1 MRHARRHR
9 AVQAVSALALI
20 AGMAGCHADATGP
33 GLEASGPIAL
43 TPSESE
49 VFVGDVFTVHAVVHD
64 ASGAEIPN
72 APVTFASGDTTVALV
87 DGEGQVVPLRA
98 GTASILARSGDLT
111 GELRMPVRLAKVAT
125 VTILGLPDT
134 LGAGDVALFGVR
146 VQRANGRDVLGYE
159 VKLASSNPSVALIDP
174 SGRVRGVA
182 PGRATITATVK
193 GVVGSAAVVVSAE
206 PAELHLR
213 RADGQWVP
221 TLVEADSVLVDG
233 IVQNRE
239 IYLEMGALRLTG
251 GSAPTYA
258 TTLHYAW
265 YEATVDAGGQ
275 KHLRFIAALDID
287 DHGTVHYDARGDLVM
302 SSQVMPVITH
312 TAGAEHG
319 GFTMHYRF
327 IANHAVPPTTLF
339 FRREPK

>member
-1 MRHARRHR
+1 MRSASRRR
-9 AVQAVSALALI
+9 SVQAVLSFALI
-20 AGMAGCHADATGP
+20 AGVAGCGADATAP
-33 GLEASGPIAL
+33 GLDARGPIAI

-49 VFVGDVFTVHAVVHD
+49 AFVGDVFTVHAVVHD
-64 ASGAEIPN
+64 VSGQEIPN
-72 APVTFASGDTTVALV
+72 APVTFESGDATVALV
-87 DGEGQVVPLRA
+87 DADGQVVPVRA
-98 GTASILARSGDLT
+98 GTASIIARSGDLT
-111 GELRMPVRLAKVAT
+111 GELRMPIRLPKVAT

-159 VKLASSNPSVALIDP
+159 VQLASSNPSVALIDP
-174 SGRVRGVA
+174 SGRVRAVSA
-182 PGRATITATVK
+182 GRATITATVK
-193 GVVGSAAVVVSAE
+193 GVVGSATVVVSAE

-221 TLVEADSVLVDG
+221 TLVESDSGLVDG
-233 IVQNRE
+233 VVQHRE
-239 IYLEMGALRLTG
+239 IYLEIGSLRLTG
-251 GSAPTYA
+251 GATPGYE

-275 KHLRFIAALDID
+275 KHLRFIAAVDID
-287 DHGTVHYDARGDLVM
+287 DHGTVQYDARGDLIM

-319 GFTMHYRF
+319 GFAMRYRF